1 MVVYPLARRSRS
13 ADMLSSYHFVLQ
25 VKTVISVTYASFSSI
40 GAQVESEHVLSRLWI
55 GRATAADSGNYS
67 CSIPGHG
74 AADFPRARVRVHVVD
89 GERKQLNFPPAITL
103 MILSGPTTTPCFF
116 KFDVQH
122 GAKKFP
128 PPEIPASFL
137 PSKMASP
144 CTTNWP

>member
-13 ADMLSSYHFVLQ
+13 ADMLYHFVLQ
-25 VKTVISVTYASFSSI
+25 VKTVLSVTYTSFFSI

-89 GERKQLNFPPAITL
+89 GERKTAEL
-103 MILSGPTTTPCFF
+103 PTCNDSDDFVWTHNHTM
-116 KFDVQH
+116 
-122 GAKKFP
+122 
-128 PPEIPASFL
+128 L
-137 PSKMASP
+137 L
-144 CTTNWP
+144 

>member
-1 MVVYPLARRSRS
+1 
-13 ADMLSSYHFVLQ
+13 MLSGVVGGCSHGRLSIGQTVAVGRHVVLLLYHFVLQ
-25 VKTVISVTYASFSSI
+25 VKTVLSVTYTSFFSI

-116 KFDVQH
+116 KFDVQR

-128 PPEIPASFL
+128 PS
-137 PSKMASP
+137 
-144 CTTNWP
+144 